1 MYERSAIVLER
12 YFNNVL
18 GYSSENNL
26 KVNFDNFCSL
36 VEKLAEYQECYKQE
50 QTAIQE
56 FDNVTERLSAIQ
68 KNQEKLYK
76 KSAKL
81 EFNRNLLF
89 NNIEDKPENIERC
102 MTKIESDV
110 DKNKEAFK
118 VARADFIATL
128 KEFNEKKKV
137 LSKAK
142 KERKEAEKAYKEV
155 LEISMYNVEN
165 INEFTLELARNFNG
179 AEIKEKVV
187 TLMRDNG
194 KNEKIPF
201 DETVI
206 NQAVDLGLDVAQKEA
221 QCYVEIYDNILRIF
235 DEVERNDVRIEKF
248 KKRMRNVKVK
258 LDFVFAEKEY
268 IVQFLDYERIISVNG
283 IRTYKKLI
291 GQACENFELDVVQIN
306 NLYEL
311 ILKEIAYKSSKKLYK
326 ELYNKTYLLDI
337 YQKEAT
343 FKKEKT
349 KVSLNVG
356 TVLGSNYWRIEGIKN
371 IYTEFYRIISEEF
384 EKDLDEFDVPDEE
397 DETDTDIEIIEE
409 VEVKKST
416 KKATS
421 KKENI
426 VEASE
431 EVLEEELPQL
441 IFEEESEDSEDTE
454 IVEEIIEVEEF
465 AEEVV
470 EAAVVAEEIEDIKE
484 NVQKIEIE
492 EAEEFEEEYEE
503 DDDEDEDDSEEI
515 FEEIDEDDIPY
526 EDDDQEYEME
536 DEEESLFGNI
546 KSIRNTRETVKN
558 LDALEK
564 LEEEKKASKKGIFK
578 SIMKMN
584 SKNGKKIANE

>member
-36 VEKLAEYQECYKQE
+36 VGKLAEYQECYKQE

-56 FDNVTERLSAIQ
+56 FDNVTERLNTIQ

-102 MTKIESDV
+102 MTKIENDV

-118 VARADFIATL
+118 VAREDFITTL

-137 LSKAK
+137 LNRAK

-155 LEISMYNVEN
+155 LEISIYNVEN

-187 TLMRDNG
+187 NLMRDNG

-221 QCYVEIYDNILRIF
+221 QCYVEIYDNILRVF
-235 DEVERNDVRIEKF
+235 DEIERNDVRIEKF

-258 LDFVFAEKEY
+258 LDFLFAEKEY

-397 DETDTDIEIIEE
+397 DETDVDVEIIEE
-409 VEVKKST
+409 VEVKKAT
-416 KKATS
+416 KKVVS

-431 EVLEEELPQL
+431 EILEEELPQL
-441 IFEEESEDSEDTE
+441 IFEEDEEIQEIAEVAMEAEES
-454 IVEEIIEVEEF
+454 VEETVET
-465 AEEVV
+465 
-470 EAAVVAEEIEDIKE
+470 AVVAEEVEDIKE

-503 DDDEDEDDSEEI
+503 DDDEDEDDSYAI
-515 FEEIDEDDIPY
+515 FEEIDEDDVPY

-558 LDALEK
+558 LEVLEK
-564 LEEEKKASKKGIFK
+564 LEEEKKANKKGIFK

>member
-36 VEKLAEYQECYKQE
+36 VGKLAEYQECYKQE

-56 FDNVTERLSAIQ
+56 FDNVTERLNTIQ

-102 MTKIESDV
+102 MTKIENDV

-118 VARADFIATL
+118 VAREDFITTL

-137 LSKAK
+137 LNRAK

-155 LEISMYNVEN
+155 LEISIYNVEN

-187 TLMRDNG
+187 NLMRDNG

-221 QCYVEIYDNILRIF
+221 QCYVEIYDNILRVF
-235 DEVERNDVRIEKF
+235 DEIERNDVRIEKF

-258 LDFVFAEKEY
+258 LDFLFAEKEY

-291 GQACENFELDVVQIN
+291 GQACENFELDVIQIN

-397 DETDTDIEIIEE
+397 DETDVDVEIIEE
-409 VEVKKST
+409 VEVKKAT
-416 KKATS
+416 KKVVS

-431 EVLEEELPQL
+431 EILEEELPQL
-441 IFEEESEDSEDTE
+441 IT
-454 IVEEIIEVEEF
+454 
-465 AEEVV
+465 
-470 EAAVVAEEIEDIKE
+470 
-484 NVQKIEIE
+484 
-492 EAEEFEEEYEE
+492 
-503 DDDEDEDDSEEI
+503 
-515 FEEIDEDDIPY
+515 
-526 EDDDQEYEME
+526 
-536 DEEESLFGNI
+536 
-546 KSIRNTRETVKN
+546 NTFI
-558 LDALEK
+558 
-564 LEEEKKASKKGIFK
+564 S
-578 SIMKMN
+578 
-584 SKNGKKIANE
+584 

>member
-36 VEKLAEYQECYKQE
+36 VGKLAEYQECYKQE

-56 FDNVTERLSAIQ
+56 FDNVTERLNTIQ

-102 MTKIESDV
+102 MTKIENDV

-118 VARADFIATL
+118 VAREDFVETL

-137 LSKAK
+137 LNRAK

-155 LEISMYNVEN
+155 LEISIYNVEN

-187 TLMRDNG
+187 NLMRDNG

-221 QCYVEIYDNILRIF
+221 QCYVEIYDNILRVF
-235 DEVERNDVRIEKF
+235 DEIERNDVRIEKF

-258 LDFVFAEKEY
+258 LDFLFAEKEY

-384 EKDLDEFDVPDEE
+384 EKDLDEFDIPDEE
-397 DETDTDIEIIEE
+397 DETDVDVEIIEE
-409 VEVKKST
+409 VEVKKAT
-416 KKATS
+416 KKVVS

-431 EVLEEELPQL
+431 EILEEELPQL
-441 IFEEESEDSEDTE
+441 IFEEDEEIQEIAEVAMEAEES
-454 IVEEIIEVEEF
+454 VEET
-465 AEEVV
+465 V
-470 EAAVVAEEIEDIKE
+470 EAAVVAEDVEDIKE

-503 DDDEDEDDSEEI
+503 DNDEDEDDSDTI
-515 FEEIDEDDIPY
+515 FEEIDEEDVPY

-558 LDALEK
+558 LEALEK
-564 LEEEKKASKKGIFK
+564 LEEEKKANKKGIFK

>member
-36 VEKLAEYQECYKQE
+36 VGKLAEYQECYKQE

-56 FDNVTERLSAIQ
+56 FDNVTERLNTIQ

-102 MTKIESDV
+102 MTKIENDV

-118 VARADFIATL
+118 TAREDFITTL

-137 LSKAK
+137 LNRAK

-155 LEISMYNVEN
+155 LEISIYNVEN

-187 TLMRDNG
+187 NLMRDNG

-221 QCYVEIYDNILRIF
+221 QCYVEIYDNILRVF
-235 DEVERNDVRIEKF
+235 DEIERNDVRIEKF

-258 LDFVFAEKEY
+258 LDFLFAEKEY

-291 GQACENFELDVVQIN
+291 GQACENFELDVIQIN

-397 DETDTDIEIIEE
+397 DETDVDVEIIEE
-409 VEVKKST
+409 VEVKKAT
-416 KKATS
+416 KKVVS

-431 EVLEEELPQL
+431 EILEEELPQL
-441 IFEEESEDSEDTE
+441 IFEED
-454 IVEEIIEVEEF
+454 EEIQEIAEVAME
-465 AEEVV
+465 AEESIEETV
-470 EAAVVAEEIEDIKE
+470 EAAVVAEDVEDIKE

-503 DDDEDEDDSEEI
+503 DNDEDEDDSDAI
-515 FEEIDEDDIPY
+515 FEEIDEEDIPY

>member
-36 VEKLAEYQECYKQE
+36 VGKLAEYQECYKQE

-56 FDNVTERLSAIQ
+56 FDNVTERLNTIQ

-102 MTKIESDV
+102 MTKIENDV

-118 VARADFIATL
+118 VAREDFITTL

-137 LSKAK
+137 LNRAK

-155 LEISMYNVEN
+155 LEISIYNVEN

-187 TLMRDNG
+187 NLMRDNG

-221 QCYVEIYDNILRIF
+221 QCYVEIYDNILRVF
-235 DEVERNDVRIEKF
+235 DEIERNDVRIEKF

-258 LDFVFAEKEY
+258 LDFLFAEKEY

-283 IRTYKKLI
+283 IRTYKK
-291 GQACENFELDVVQIN
+291 
-306 NLYEL
+306 
-311 ILKEIAYKSSKKLYK
+311 
-326 ELYNKTYLLDI
+326 
-337 YQKEAT
+337 
-343 FKKEKT
+343 
-349 KVSLNVG
+349 
-356 TVLGSNYWRIEGIKN
+356 WR
-371 IYTEFYRIISEEF
+371 
-384 EKDLDEFDVPDEE
+384 L
-397 DETDTDIEIIEE
+397 
-409 VEVKKST
+409 
-416 KKATS
+416 
-421 KKENI
+421 
-426 VEASE
+426 
-431 EVLEEELPQL
+431 
-441 IFEEESEDSEDTE
+441 
-454 IVEEIIEVEEF
+454 
-465 AEEVV
+465 
-470 EAAVVAEEIEDIKE
+470 
-484 NVQKIEIE
+484 
-492 EAEEFEEEYEE
+492 
-503 DDDEDEDDSEEI
+503 
-515 FEEIDEDDIPY
+515 
-526 EDDDQEYEME
+526 
-536 DEEESLFGNI
+536 
-546 KSIRNTRETVKN
+546 
-558 LDALEK
+558 
-564 LEEEKKASKKGIFK
+564 
-578 SIMKMN
+578 
-584 SKNGKKIANE
+584 